1 MENDIIKTT
10 QGKTLKRIDR
20 NCKVGDNVF
29 YVYTHSN
36 GNQYWTRIIKATFI
50 RYAKNILGDI
60 VIIQREDTRHRTPTR
75 TNISKVYIELK

>member
-50 RYAKNILGDI
+50 RYAKKRDI
-60 VIIQREDTRHRTPTR
+60 VIIQREDTRNRTPTR
-75 TNISKVYIELK
+75 TNILKVYMELK